1 MATSYLSPG
10 VYVEEVDRG
19 SKPIEAVGTNTV
31 GFLGES
37 AKGPINESVLI
48 TNWSQFVKTF
58 GDFKDCSEHLAHAV
72 YGFFNNGGSRCFVVN
87 VGAPRGGH
95 GRQGA
100 RAQATRRTRRP
111 RRRRRSAAAVAMALY
126 IGRDGGPGA
135 RTGLKCFDEIDEIAI
150 IAAPGQTSPA
160 VQDALLSHCRDAQ
173 GSLRGSRLAGDDH
186 RRRRQAARSRATR
199 STARTT
205 SRGSRSMTRTR
216 ATSSFR
222 RRATSRASTRAPTAS
237 AASTRR
243 PANEIVRGALGLKY
257 NVSKG
262 EQDLLNPK
270 GINAIRFMNGGIRI
284 WGART
289 LSSDPSWRYIN
300 VRRLFI
306 MVESS
311 IERATQWVVFE
322 PNDHRLWKRVQRTI
336 SSFLTL
342 LWRNGALMGT
352 TPGAGLLRQVRR
364 GDQPARGHRRRPAG
378 RRDRPRAGE
387 AGGIRHLPHRPDG
400 RPAAASRS
408 SDRPRIRRLRGRG
421 VRYVGRTRGRNPARP
436 RKRQSKR
443 GHPRA
448 IRRVGGPDG

>member
-37 AKGPINESVLI
+37 AKGPLNEAVLI

-87 VGAPRGGH
+87 VGAPEGVV
-95 GRQGA
+95 A
-100 RAQATRRTRRP
+100 APKAAATDKKDEKAP
-111 RRRRRSAAAVAMALY
+111 AAAAVGGGGRDGLF

-135 RTGLKCFDEIDEIAI
+135 RTGLKCMDEVDEIAI
-150 IAAPGQTSPA
+150 LLAPGQVSPA
-160 VQDALLSHCRDAQ
+160 VQDALLSHCETRKDRFAILDSPETISGGVDKLPKPRDSKYGAYYFPWIQ
-173 GSLRGSRLAGDDH
+173 VYDPDKGNIFVPPSGHIAGVYSRTDSERGVHKA
-186 RRRRQAARSRATR
+186 
-199 STARTT
+199 
-205 SRGSRSMTRTR
+205 
-216 ATSSFR
+216 
-222 RRATSRASTRAPTAS
+222 
-237 AASTRR
+237 
-243 PANEIVRGALGLKY
+243 PANEIIRGALGMKY

-270 GINAIRFMNGGIRI
+270 GINAIRFMNGAIRI

-289 LSSDPSWRYIN
+289 LSTDPSWRYIS

-336 SSFLTL
+336 ASFLTL

-352 TPGAGLLRQVRR
+352 APEQAFYVKCDDETNPPEVIDAGQLVVEIGLAPVK
-364 GDQPARGHRRRPAG
+364 PAEFVIFRIGQMAS
-378 RRDRPRAGE
+378 
-387 AGGIRHLPHRPDG
+387 GG
-400 RPAAASRS
+400 
-408 SDRPRIRRLRGRG
+408 G
-421 VRYVGRTRGRNPARP
+421 VEE
-436 RKRQSKR
+436 
-443 GHPRA
+443 
-448 IRRVGGPDG
+448 

>member
-37 AKGPINESVLI
+37 SKGPLNETVLI

-87 VGAPRGGH
+87 VGAPETAAPIKAPQPLADKKDEKAPVPVSAGP
-95 GRQGA
+95 GRDG
-100 RAQATRRTRRP
+100 
-111 RRRRRSAAAVAMALY
+111 LY

-135 RTGLKCFDEIDEIAI
+135 RTGLKCMDEVDEIAI

-160 VQDALLSHCRDAQ
+160 VQDALLSHAETRKDRFAILDSPETITGGVDKLPKPRDSKYGAYYFPWIQ
-173 GSLRGSRLAGDDH
+173 VYDPDKGNIFVPPSGHIAGVYSRTDSERGVHKA
-186 RRRRQAARSRATR
+186 
-199 STARTT
+199 
-205 SRGSRSMTRTR
+205 
-216 ATSSFR
+216 
-222 RRATSRASTRAPTAS
+222 
-237 AASTRR
+237 

-262 EQDLLNPK
+262 EQDILNPK
-270 GINAIRFMNGGIRI
+270 GINCIRLMQGGGIRI

-289 LSSDPSWRYIN
+289 LSSDSSWRYVN

-322 PNDHRLWKRVQRTI
+322 PNDHRLWKRVTRTI

-342 LWRNGALMGT
+342 LWRNGALMGVSPEQAFYVKCDEET
-352 TPGAGLLRQVRR
+352 NPPEVTDAGQLVVEIGLAPVK
-364 GDQPARGHRRRPAG
+364 PAEFVIFRIGQMAS
-378 RRDRPRAGE
+378 
-387 AGGIRHLPHRPDG
+387 GG
-400 RPAAASRS
+400 
-408 SDRPRIRRLRGRG
+408 G
-421 VRYVGRTRGRNPARP
+421 VEE
-436 RKRQSKR
+436 
-443 GHPRA
+443 
-448 IRRVGGPDG
+448 

>member
-37 AKGPINESVLI
+37 SKGPMNEAVLI
-48 TNWSQFVKTF
+48 TNWSQFVKTY

-87 VGAPRGGH
+87 VGAPE
-95 GRQGA
+95 
-100 RAQATRRTRRP
+100 QAAPVKTV
-111 RRRRRSAAAVAMALY
+111 AAAGDKKDEKAPVAASTGGGRDGLY

-150 IAAPGQTSPA
+150 LAAPGQTSPA
-160 VQDALLSHCRDAQ
+160 VQDALLSHAETRKDRFAVLDSPETISGGVDKLPKPRDSKYGAYYFPWIQ
-173 GSLRGSRLAGDDH
+173 VYDPDKGNIFVPPSGHICGVYSRTDSERGVHKA
-186 RRRRQAARSRATR
+186 
-199 STARTT
+199 
-205 SRGSRSMTRTR
+205 
-216 ATSSFR
+216 
-222 RRATSRASTRAPTAS
+222 
-237 AASTRR
+237 

-306 MVESS
+306 MVEAS

-322 PNDHRLWKRVQRTI
+322 PNDHRLWKRVTRTI

-352 TPGAGLLRQVRR
+352 SPEQAFYVKCDEETNPPEVIDAGQLVVEIGLAPVK
-364 GDQPARGHRRRPAG
+364 PAEFVIFRIGQMAS
-378 RRDRPRAGE
+378 
-387 AGGIRHLPHRPDG
+387 GG
-400 RPAAASRS
+400 
-408 SDRPRIRRLRGRG
+408 G
-421 VRYVGRTRGRNPARP
+421 VEE
-436 RKRQSKR
+436 
-443 GHPRA
+443 
-448 IRRVGGPDG
+448 

>member
-37 AKGPINESVLI
+37 SKGPVNESVLI

-58 GDFKDCSEHLAHAV
+58 GDFKDASEHLVHAV

-87 VGAPRGGH
+87 VGAPEQPKEVKVAAGDKKDDK
-95 GRQGA
+95 A
-100 RAQATRRTRRP
+100 PAAQAHGPGRDG
-111 RRRRRSAAAVAMALY
+111 LY

-135 RTGLKCFDEIDEIAI
+135 RTGLKCFDEVDEIAI

-160 VQDALLSHCRDAQ
+160 VQDALLSHCETRKDRFAILDSPETINGGVDKLPKPRDSKYGAYYFPWIQ
-173 GSLRGSRLAGDDH
+173 VYDPDKGNIFVPPSGHIAGVYSRTDSERGVHKA
-186 RRRRQAARSRATR
+186 
-199 STARTT
+199 
-205 SRGSRSMTRTR
+205 
-216 ATSSFR
+216 
-222 RRATSRASTRAPTAS
+222 
-237 AASTRR
+237 
-243 PANEIVRGALGLKY
+243 PANEIIRGALGMKY

-270 GINAIRFMNGGIRI
+270 GINAIRFMNGAIRI

-306 MVESS
+306 MVEAS

-352 TPGAGLLRQVRR
+352 APEQAFYVKCDEETNPPEVIDAGQLVVEIGLAPVK
-364 GDQPARGHRRRPAG
+364 PAEFVIFRIGQMAS
-378 RRDRPRAGE
+378 
-387 AGGIRHLPHRPDG
+387 GG
-400 RPAAASRS
+400 
-408 SDRPRIRRLRGRG
+408 G
-421 VRYVGRTRGRNPARP
+421 VEE
-436 RKRQSKR
+436 
-443 GHPRA
+443 
-448 IRRVGGPDG
+448 

>member
-37 AKGPINESVLI
+37 AKGPLNEAVLI

-72 YGFFNNGGSRCFVVN
+72 YGFFNNGGSRCFIVN
-87 VGAPRGGH
+87 VGAPE
-95 GRQGA
+95 GA
-100 RAQATRRTRRP
+100 KVETKAGDKKDDKAP
-111 RRRRRSAAAVAMALY
+111 AAASGGGRDALY

-135 RTGLKCFDEIDEIAI
+135 RSGLKCFEEVDEVAI
-150 IAAPGQTSPA
+150 IAAPGQISPA
-160 VQDALLSHCRDAQ
+160 VQDALLSHCETRKDRFAILDSPETITGGVDKLPKPRDSKYGAYYFPWIQ
-173 GSLRGSRLAGDDH
+173 VYDPDKGNIFVPPSGHIAGVYSRTDSERGVHKA
-186 RRRRQAARSRATR
+186 
-199 STARTT
+199 
-205 SRGSRSMTRTR
+205 
-216 ATSSFR
+216 
-222 RRATSRASTRAPTAS
+222 
-237 AASTRR
+237 
-243 PANEIVRGALGLKY
+243 PANELVRGALGLKY

-336 SSFLTL
+336 ASFLTL
-342 LWRNGALMGT
+342 LWRNGALMGVSPEQAFYVKCDDET
-352 TPGAGLLRQVRR
+352 NPPEVIDAGQLVVEIGLAPVK
-364 GDQPARGHRRRPAG
+364 PAEFVIFRIGQMAS
-378 RRDRPRAGE
+378 
-387 AGGIRHLPHRPDG
+387 GG
-400 RPAAASRS
+400 
-408 SDRPRIRRLRGRG
+408 G
-421 VRYVGRTRGRNPARP
+421 VEE
-436 RKRQSKR
+436 
-443 GHPRA
+443 
-448 IRRVGGPDG
+448 

>member
-37 AKGPINESVLI
+37 AKGPVNESVLI

-58 GDFKDCSEHLAHAV
+58 GDFKDCSVAMAHAV

-87 VGAPRGGH
+87 VGTPDDGG
-95 GRQGA
+95 Q
-100 RAQATRRTRRP
+100 QV
-111 RRRRRSAAAVAMALY
+111 AVAGDKKDEKAKVTTPKGDRDGLF
-126 IGRDGGPGA
+126 IGRDMGPGQ
-135 RTGLKCFDEIDEIAI
+135 RSGLKCFEEIDEIAI
-150 IAAPGQTSPA
+150 VAAPGQTSPA
-160 VQDALLSHCRDAQ
+160 VQDAILSHCETRKDRFAILDSPETISGGVDRLPKPRDSKYGAYYFPWIQ
-173 GSLRGSRLAGDDH
+173 VYDPDKGNIFVPPSGHVAGVYSRVDSERGVHKA
-186 RRRRQAARSRATR
+186 
-199 STARTT
+199 
-205 SRGSRSMTRTR
+205 
-216 ATSSFR
+216 
-222 RRATSRASTRAPTAS
+222 
-237 AASTRR
+237 
-243 PANEIVRGALGLKY
+243 PANELVRGALGLKY
-257 NVSKG
+257 NISKG

-306 MVESS
+306 MVETS

-322 PNDHRLWKRVQRTI
+322 PNDHRLWKRVTRTI

-352 TPGAGLLRQVRR
+352 APEQAFFVKCDEETNPPEVIDAGQLVVEIGLAPVK
-364 GDQPARGHRRRPAG
+364 PAEFVIFRIGQMAS
-378 RRDRPRAGE
+378 
-387 AGGIRHLPHRPDG
+387 GG
-400 RPAAASRS
+400 
-408 SDRPRIRRLRGRG
+408 G
-421 VRYVGRTRGRNPARP
+421 VEE
-436 RKRQSKR
+436 
-443 GHPRA
+443 
-448 IRRVGGPDG
+448 